1 MTDRKSSFFSSL
13 PGILASLA
21 GLVTAGAAVAAI
33 AVGGGDSPKSDSGGS
48 KGTDHAVVIAGAGGS
63 RPSNPQ
69 PANDDYTLE
78 DWAHD
83 ADQICGI
90 VYDDIRALG
99 VLDDPNAT
107 WQVLPQ
113 LLQISAQGNER
124 ISALERPKE
133 AAGKIAES
141 LKQAAIA
148 ETAAQNAYDAWNLGD
163 PDTAAQYWAT
173 YLQATTAGQQL
184 DTELGSNVCARGP

>member
-1 MTDRKSSFFSSL
+1 MPDRKSSFFSSL

-33 AVGGGDSPKSDSGGS
+33 VVGGGDSKPDPGGS
-48 KGTDHAVVIAGAGGS
+48 KGTDHAVVIAGGGGS
-63 RPSNPQ
+63 SNAQ
-69 PANDDYTLE
+69 PAKDEYTLE
-78 DWAHD
+78 DWARD

-90 VYDDIRALG
+90 VYDDVRALG

-124 ISALERPKE
+124 IGALERPKD
-133 AAGKIAES
+133 AADKIAES
-141 LKQAAIA
+141 LKQAALA
-148 ETAAQNAYDAWNLGD
+148 ETAARNAYDAWNAGD
-163 PDTAAQYWAT
+163 ADSATQYWQAYT
-173 YLQATTAGQQL
+173 DATTLGQQL
-184 DTELGSNVCARGP
+184 DTELGANVCARGP